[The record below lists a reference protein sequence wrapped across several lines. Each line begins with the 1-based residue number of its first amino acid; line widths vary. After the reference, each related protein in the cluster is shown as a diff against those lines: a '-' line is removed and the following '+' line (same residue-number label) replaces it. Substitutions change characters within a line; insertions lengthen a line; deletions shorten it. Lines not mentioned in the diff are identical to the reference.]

1 MGHLGIPINPNK
13 GKQENKYYKHSNYSN
28 SNAVGNL
35 IRYITRTREN
45 EDREKDLIAFGAVG
59 ACYYFHPDDI
69 IKQFLFVQNG
79 YAINSR
85 GGKRMYHEV
94 FNLYDCEAAELN
106 YDRMQL
112 FWLGMKCSQIYFKMG
127 FQTVFAVHW
136 EEGKHYH
143 IHFAVNS
150 INFTNGRKWHTSLEE
165 IKQREDIFNQI
176 LFKQQIILKGTA
188 SPIIF
193 SDRLYSEG

>member
-1 MGHLGIPINPNK
+1 MGLLGIPINPNR
-13 GKQENKYYKHSNYSN
+13 GKENNIYHRHSNYSN
-28 SNAVGNL
+28 SNAVKNL

-45 EDREKDLIAFGAVG
+45 EDRGNDLIVYGAVG
-59 ACYYFHPDDI
+59 AGYDFHPDII
-69 IKQFLFVQNG
+69 IKQFLFVQNKYG
-79 YAINSR
+79 INSK
-85 GGKRMYHEV
+85 GGRRMYHEV
-94 FNLYDCEAAELN
+94 FNLYDCEAADLN

-112 FWLGMKCSQIYFKMG
+112 FWLGMECSKIYLKMG
-127 FQTVFAVHW
+127 FQAVFAVHW

-165 IKQREDIFNQI
+165 IKLREDIFNHI
-176 LFKQQIILKGTA
+176 LFSQQIALKGTA

-193 SDRLYSEG
+193 SEK

>member
-1 MGHLGIPINPNK
+1 MGQLGIPINPNRVRRDK
-13 GKQENKYYKHSNYSN
+13 MYYKHSNYSN
-28 SNAVGNL
+28 LNAVRNL

-45 EDREKDLIAFGAVG
+45 EDRKKDLIAYGAVG
-59 ACYYFHPDDI
+59 AGYDFHPDTI

-112 FWLGMKCSQIYFKMG
+112 FLLGMKCSQIYFKMG

-150 INFTNGRKWHTSLEE
+150 INFTNGLKWHTSLEE
-165 IKQREDIFNQI
+165 IKQREDVFNHILFNQ
-176 LFKQQIILKGTA
+176 QINLKGSA

-193 SDRLYSEG
+193 WE